1 MKDKDNFPVNINQR
15 SFQIEEL
22 KREMQLDPDAL
33 ANRLLDAE
41 TKLHEYETKIVKCE
55 ELIVKLL
62 TRVEE
67 LEARLKLNS
76 TNSSKPPSS
85 DGLNKPSPRSLRKK
99 SNRKSGGQ
107 PGHDGKTLE
116 QVESPDHRHELKL
129 PQRDH
134 LI

>member
-1 MKDKDNFPVNINQR
+1 MKDKDNFPVNVNQR

-76 TNSSKPPSS
+76 TNSS
-85 DGLNKPSPRSLRKK
+85 GL
-99 SNRKSGGQ
+99 
-107 PGHDGKTLE
+107 
-116 QVESPDHRHELKL
+116 
-129 PQRDH
+129 
-134 LI
+134 

>member
-1 MKDKDNFPVNINQR
+1 MKDKDNFPVNVNQR

-33 ANRLLDAE
+33 ANRLLDAETKLHEYE

-99 SNRKSGGQ
+99 HKS
-107 PGHDGKTLE
+107 P
-116 QVESPDHRHELKL
+116 RN
-129 PQRDH
+129 
-134 LI
+134 